1 MRLNIT
7 KLDSHNRHTRYHL
20 CQILKMFNM
29 VLEMNKFH
37 YVKKVFVS
45 PSKFLPI
52 TGQNICQT
60 AHMHN
65 CELYAPLHFL
75 GISHQIY

>member
-1 MRLNIT
+1 MFSMQNSERL
-7 KLDSHNRHTRYHL
+7 D
-20 CQILKMFNM
+20 MA
-29 VLEMNKFH
+29 LEMNKFH

-45 PSKFLPI
+45 SSKFLPI

>member
-1 MRLNIT
+1 MFSMQNSERL
-7 KLDSHNRHTRYHL
+7 D
-20 CQILKMFNM
+20 MA
-29 VLEMNKFH
+29 LEMNKFH

-45 PSKFLPI
+45 SSKFLPI

-65 CELYAPLHFL
+65 CELYAPPHFL